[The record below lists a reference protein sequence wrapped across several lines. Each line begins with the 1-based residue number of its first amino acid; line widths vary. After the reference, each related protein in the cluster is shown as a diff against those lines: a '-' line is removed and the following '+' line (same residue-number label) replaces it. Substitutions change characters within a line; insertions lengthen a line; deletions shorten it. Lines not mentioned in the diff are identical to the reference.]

1 MNKYLDLFNTV
12 LKIIPIP
19 VILSFIFRYIS
30 KNDLD
35 IAFEPKQ
42 NRFIKRCVK
51 DIFLFFLTYILFNI
65 SMLVW
70 YIFSN
75 MWGGFYSNL
84 FILVMLILVGV
95 VFIIYIAYVFSWS
108 ITLEEKNR
116 VNTQKI
122 KYKIF
127 FPFVSKIEKTFLMPI
142 FLILIFNCSYFHCIV
157 ISNLF
162 KQSQSQSKIEI
173 IENNLSILIGEPAL
187 YAVLSASI
195 LFLYNLNKQPKA
207 FYTMTPIDY
216 TKIQDLTLI
225 HLYTRKDNQ
234 WVLVEPDYTVTLNE
248 AYLYN
253 PDKDQ
258 WRLYKKIDL
267 SNKST

>member
-70 YIFSN
+70 YILSN
-75 MWGGFYSNL
+75 MWGGFHSNL
-84 FILVMLILVGV
+84 FMLIMLILVGV

-108 ITLEEKNR
+108 ITLEEK
-116 VNTQKI
+116 
-122 KYKIF
+122 
-127 FPFVSKIEKTFLMPI
+127 
-142 FLILIFNCSYFHCIV
+142 
-157 ISNLF
+157 
-162 KQSQSQSKIEI
+162 QSKHS
-173 IENNLSILIGEPAL
+173 EN
-187 YAVLSASI
+187 
-195 LFLYNLNKQPKA
+195 
-207 FYTMTPIDY
+207 
-216 TKIQDLTLI
+216 KI
-225 HLYTRKDNQ
+225 
-234 WVLVEPDYTVTLNE
+234 
-248 AYLYN
+248 
-253 PDKDQ
+253 
-258 WRLYKKIDL
+258 
-267 SNKST
+267 

>member
-1 MNKYLDLFNTV
+1 
-12 LKIIPIP
+12 
-19 VILSFIFRYIS
+19 
-30 KNDLD
+30 
-35 IAFEPKQ
+35 
-42 NRFIKRCVK
+42 
-51 DIFLFFLTYILFNI
+51 
-65 SMLVW
+65 
-70 YIFSN
+70 
-75 MWGGFYSNL
+75 
-84 FILVMLILVGV
+84 
-95 VFIIYIAYVFSWS
+95 
-108 ITLEEKNR
+108 
-116 VNTQKI
+116 
-122 KYKIF
+122 
-127 FPFVSKIEKTFLMPI
+127 MPI

-162 KQSQSQSKIEI
+162 KQSQSKVEI

-195 LFLYNLNKQPKA
+195 LFLYNLNKQQKS

-258 WRLYKKIDL
+258 WRLYKKLIYL
-267 SNKST
+267 INKST

>member
-12 LKIIPIP
+12 LKIIPIT
-19 VILSFIFRYIS
+19 VILPFIFRYIS

-51 DIFLFFLTYILFNI
+51 DIILFFLTYILFNI

-70 YIFSN
+70 YILSN

-84 FILVMLILVGV
+84 FMLIMFILVGL
-95 VFIIYIAYVFSWS
+95 VFIIYIAYVLSWS

-116 VNTQKI
+116 VNTKKI

-142 FLILIFNCSYFHCIV
+142 FFISIFNCSYFHYIV

-162 KQSQSQSKIEI
+162 KQSQSKIKI

-195 LFLYNLNKQPKA
+195 LFLYNLNKQPKT

-234 WVLVEPDYTVTLNE
+234 WVLVEPDYTVNLNE

-258 WRLYKKIDL
+258 WRLYKKIDQP
-267 SNKST
+267 NK